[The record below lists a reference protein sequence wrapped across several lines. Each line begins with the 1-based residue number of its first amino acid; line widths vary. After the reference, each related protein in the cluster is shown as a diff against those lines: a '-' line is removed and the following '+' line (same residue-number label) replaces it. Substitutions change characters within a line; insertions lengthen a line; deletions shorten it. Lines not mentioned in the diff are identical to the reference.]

1 QAISMES
8 TGEHPQPLDPAT
20 DLPFLNANGA
30 PDLPDFKQRVLNWSA
45 VRDEVQDF
53 ELNIRAV
60 SGGQGLITDGLAVV
74 NLVPT
79 STTGRSADLDA
90 IAAYIAMG
98 IRAPIPPKSNVI
110 PTQGR
115 SLFAAANCQ

>member
-60 SGGQGLITDGLAVV
+60 SGGEGLITDGLAVV
-74 NLVPT
+74 NLTNT

-90 IAAYIAMG
+90 IAAYVTMG
-98 IRAPIPPKSNVI
+98 IRAPVAPKLHFVNPKGS
-110 PTQGR
+110 
-115 SLFAAANCQ
+115 A